1 MSMEITYTRQGDYL
15 IPDLTLGEPETR
27 PIGKYGMLRKTFL
40 KNHRKGTYAGM
51 LLSGKLDSHLAEID
65 QTAREQV
72 EAATARMAK
81 EQGVTEA
88 LKAEDPMKWTGLMN
102 MIKLQAEEAVLK
114 GLINS

>member
-1 MSMEITYTRQGDYL
+1 MEITYTQQGDYL

-27 PIGKYGMLRKTFL
+27 PIGKYGMLRKSFL

-51 LLSGKLDSHLAEID
+51 LLSEKLDSHLAEID

-72 EAATARMAK
+72 KADIAQMAQ

-88 LKAEDPMKWTGLMN
+88 LKAQDPMKWTGLMN
-102 MIKLQAEEAVLK
+102 MIKLQAEEAVFRD
-114 GLINS
+114 LIYS

>member
-1 MSMEITYTRQGDYL
+1 MEITYTQQGDYL
-15 IPDLTLGEPETR
+15 IPDLTLGDPETR
-27 PIGKYGMLRKTFL
+27 PIGKYGMLRKSFL

-51 LLSGKLDSHLAEID
+51 LLSEKLNSHLAEID

-72 EAATARMAK
+72 KAVMTQMTQ

-102 MIKLQAEEAVLK
+102 MIKLQAEEAVLQ
-114 GLINS
+114 GLIYS

>member
-1 MSMEITYTRQGDYL
+1 MEITYTQQGDYL

-51 LLSGKLDSHLAEID
+51 LLSEKLDSHLAEID

-72 EAATARMAK
+72 EAVTVRMAR

-88 LKAEDPMKWTGLMN
+88 LKAQDPMKWTGQMN
-102 MIKLQAEEAVLK
+102 MIRLQAEESVLHD
-114 GLINS
+114 LIYS